1 MRLTEHLL
9 TVAQYC
15 EMLPFYQVC
24 NVTVEDSKWLNPI
37 CSAGFSDFVRTS
49 APARGK
55 NAFIYNVD
63 SLEVKS
69 TLKLTFDNSKL
80 NPNWTLEKNLY
91 I

>member
-55 NAFIYNVD
+55 MHLFTMLTVW
-63 SLEVKS
+63 KS
-69 TLKLTFDNSKL
+69 KVR
-80 NPNWTLEKNLY
+80 
-91 I
+91 

>member
-1 MRLTEHLL
+1 ML

-37 CSAGFSDFVRTS
+37 CSAGFSAFVRTLV
-49 APARGK
+49 AARGK
-55 NAFIYNVD
+55 SAFIYNVD

-69 TLKLTFDNSKL
+69 TLMLTFDILTVN
-80 NPNWTLEKNLY
+80 
-91 I
+91 